1 MRHYFVISTILLLI
15 SSVQFSLGQLEEENS
30 KTESKDSAKNQKGR
44 SQKTKETLL
53 RNRKKVANNSQIK
66 AVVVQ
71 LGVVPS
77 TGSEMLLRK
86 NNEKCVENLSDA

>member
-1 MRHYFVISTILLLI
+1 MRHYFVISTILLLV

-30 KTESKDSAKNQKGR
+30 KTESKDSAKIQKCR
-44 SQKTKETLL
+44 SKTTKETEV
-53 RNRKKVANNSQIK
+53 KVANNSQIK

-71 LGVVPS
+71 IGVVPS
-77 TGSEMLLRK
+77 TGSDMLLRN